1 MAFVL
6 PDRWPEPAD
15 PQAAGR
21 LLAEFAALGREEA
34 RLVARAAPRAMLACL
49 GGNSAYLAGLALR
62 EPACVRR
69 LVRLGP
75 EAVRLQAMAALAATS
90 PTAERA
96 VVAAALRAARR
107 HVALATALADLGG
120 AWTLEQVT
128 GALSDLADA
137 TLRLAVSHLLHAARA
152 DGLRLPRLARLPR
165 DAAGDAQAGEAQAG
179 PGGAAARGLRRRDL
193 GAGSG
198 FVVLGMGKLGA
209 RELNYSSDVD
219 LVLLYDPAAHPYH
232 DAAGRADSSQPP
244 VARGRVR
251 GRAGDREAGIDLGAV
266 FSRLARG
273 LVSLMEA
280 REDGGIVFRVD
291 LRLRPD
297 PGASPPAVSLPGALA
312 YYEGVG
318 QNWERAA
325 MIKAR
330 PVAGDLALGAA
341 FLDAIRPFVWRRHLD
356 FAAIAD
362 IAGLKRRIDRHKRPD
377 APDLLAAPG
386 PAGDDVALLLG
397 HDLKLGQGG
406 IREVEFL
413 AQTLQLVWGGRNP
426 GLREPRTVAALH
438 LLAAAGHVAPAVA
451 ADLDAAYRVLRGA
464 EHRLQMVADRQTH
477 SLPATRPGFEAFA
490 TFMGFGDGAAMARAL
505 LARLRAVHSAFDAL
519 TAPPATRVPAV
530 QHPPAAGVDEAEAT
544 RPSRAESGAG
554 WESGATAGESAWT
567 AAPEVAA
574 ALDIGDGAETVAPA
588 TLSALAGLGFAQPE
602 AAVEILRGWRAGRP
616 RALRSER
623 ARALIARL
631 TPALLDALHASL
643 ARAGAR
649 ARPVRDAAGAGCGPG
664 AAGAGT
670 GAVAGSGGARP
681 GAEPSAGVEAARAA
695 GAGGPSMDRLLARF
709 DALLCALP
717 AGVQLLSLFER
728 NPALLGRVA
737 TVLGAAPSLADHL
750 QAVPSAIEGLL
761 RPDDVDPDPA
771 RSLALQL
778 RDADTL
784 DAALGVA
791 QRFLRGEEFRLA
803 CGQLEGRLG
812 PDLVGLAR
820 SRLADAVLDALL
832 PLVLGEHRRRYGSV
846 EGGGM
851 AVVALGKAGGRE
863 MMAGSDL
870 DLMLVYDHAASVAD
884 SDGPDGGGAPASAR
898 RIPVSQY
905 YIRAAH
911 ALVAAL
917 TSPGREG
924 PLYAVDMRLRPS
936 GNKGPVAVSLAG
948 FRRYHAADA
957 WTWERMALTRARVV
971 AAPPGLRAAV
981 EAAIRTA
988 LATAPHPAGG
998 AGAEEAGAEGRVAV
1012 RTGKRGTALGV
1023 VRAAAGSVLADAAA
1037 MRSRLARELPPAG
1050 AWDVKHRRGGLME
1063 VEFVAQALQLAHAA
1077 GHPDVCRTNTTEAL
1091 HALTA
1096 AGLLGAAD
1104 TAVLVQADQVWRQV
1118 QGLLRIAV
1126 GARLPES
1133 LPGPALALLSASLE
1147 VDDAGEGLDAA
1158 LQDRMAALGEA
1169 VRAVF
1174 VRRVGTVGE

>member
-1 MAFVL
+1 MAFAL
-6 PDRWPEPAD
+6 PDRWPAPAD
-15 PQAAGR
+15 PQAAAR
-21 LLAEFAALGREEA
+21 LLDAFAALGPGEA
-34 RLVARAAPRAMLACL
+34 RLAARDGPRAMLACL
-49 GGNSAYLAGLALR
+49 GGNSPYLAGLALR
-62 EPACVRR
+62 EPGVVRT
-69 LVRLGP
+69 LARLGP
-75 EAVRLQAMAALAATS
+75 EAVRDRAMAALAAAT
-90 PTAERA
+90 PRAERA
-96 VVAAALRAARR
+96 VVSAALRTARR
-107 HVALATALADLGG
+107 QVALATALADLGG
-120 AWTLEQVT
+120 LWTLEQVT

-137 TLRLAVSHLLHAARA
+137 ALRLAVSHLLHAARA
-152 DGLRLPRLARLPR
+152 DGLRLPPRAR
-165 DAAGDAQAGEAQAG
+165 GDARE
-179 PGGAAARGLRRRDL
+179 GGGGRDL
-193 GAGSG
+193 GPGSG

-232 DAAGRADSSQPP
+232 DAGERADPSAPP
-244 VARGRVR
+244 VR
-251 GRAGDREAGIDLGAV
+251 GRRRADGVDLGAL
-266 FSRLARG
+266 FSRMARG

-280 REDGGIVFRVD
+280 REDGGMVFRVD

-297 PGASPPAVSLPGALA
+297 PGASPPALSLPGALA
-312 YYEGVG
+312 YYEGMG

-330 PVAGDLALGAA
+330 PVAGDAALGAA

-362 IAGLKRRIDRHKRPD
+362 IAGMKRRIDRHKRPD
-377 APDLLAAPG
+377 APDLSAAG
-386 PAGDDVALLLG
+386 ASPADAVGLLLG

-426 GLREPRTVAALH
+426 TLREPRTVPALH
-438 LLAAAGHVAPAVA
+438 LLAAAGHVPVAVVA
-451 ADLDAAYRVLRGA
+451 ALAEAYGVLRGA

-477 SLPATRPGFEAFA
+477 SLPATRAGFAAFA
-490 TFMGFGDGAAMARAL
+490 TFMGFADADAMARAL
-505 LARLRAVHSAFDAL
+505 LARLRAVHGAFDTL
-519 TAPPATRVPAV
+519 TAAPDTRAAPAAGGTADGAAVPAV
-530 QHPPAAGVDEAEAT
+530 
-544 RPSRAESGAG
+544 SG
-554 WESGATAGESAWT
+554 
-567 AAPEVAA
+567 PVA
-574 ALDIGDGAETVAPA
+574 ALDIGEGAEAAAPA
-588 TLSALAGLGFAQPE
+588 TLAALAGLGFAQPD
-602 AAVEILRGWRAGRP
+602 AAVEILRGWRAGGP

-623 ARALIARL
+623 ARALVARI
-631 TPALLDALHASL
+631 TPALLGALHASV
-643 ARAGAR
+643 APG
-649 ARPVRDAAGAGCGPG
+649 AGAG
-664 AAGAGT
+664 
-670 GAVAGSGGARP
+670 
-681 GAEPSAGVEAARAA
+681 SAS
-695 GAGGPSMDRLLARF
+695 GGPSMDRLLARF

-737 TVLGAAPSLADHL
+737 NVLGAAPSLADHL
-750 QAVPSAIEGLL
+750 QAVPAAIEGLL

-771 RSLALQL
+771 RSLGLQL
-778 RDADTL
+778 RDADTM

-812 PDLVGLAR
+812 PDLVGVAR

-832 PLVLGEHRRRYGSV
+832 PRVLAEHRRRYGTV
-846 EGGGM
+846 AGGGM

-870 DLMLVYDHAASVAD
+870 DLMLVYDHAEDAAD
-884 SDGPDGGGAPASAR
+884 SDGPDGEGAPASAR

-936 GNKGPVAVSLAG
+936 GSKGPVAVSLAG

-971 AAPPGLRAAV
+971 AAPPALRDAV
-981 EAAIRTA
+981 EAAIRDA
-988 LATAPHPAGG
+988 LATPPRPVGG
-998 AGAEEAGAEGRVAV
+998 APGAPPGN
-1012 RTGKRGTALGV
+1012 
-1023 VRAAAGSVLADAAA
+1023 VLDDAAA
-1037 MRSRLARELPPAG
+1037 MRARLSRELQPSGP
-1050 AWDVKHRRGGLME
+1050 WDVKHRRGGLME

-1077 GHPDVCRTNTTEAL
+1077 RHPAVCRTSTTEAL
-1091 HALTA
+1091 HALAA
-1096 AGLLGAAD
+1096 AGALDAAD
-1104 TAVLVQADQVWRQV
+1104 AAALVRADLAWRGV

-1126 GARLPES
+1126 GARLPDT
-1133 LPGPALALLSASLE
+1133 LPGPALALLAASLGVE
-1147 VDDAGEGLDAA
+1147 DTEAA
-1158 LQDRMAALGEA
+1158 LHARFAALGEE

-1174 VRRVGTVGE
+1174 ERTVGAVGG

>member
-21 LLAEFAALGREEA
+21 LLDAFAALGREEA
-34 RLVARAAPRAMLACL
+34 RLAARAAPRAMLACL
-49 GGNSAYLAGLALR
+49 GGNSGYLSGLALR

-75 EAVRLQAMAALAATS
+75 EAVRLAAMGGLAAVA

-96 VVAAALRAARR
+96 VVAAALRTARR

-120 AWTLEQVT
+120 LWALEQVT
-128 GALSDLADA
+128 GALSELAEA
-137 TLRLAVSHLLHAARA
+137 ALRLAVSHLLLAARA
-152 DGLRLPRLARLPR
+152 DGLRLPRRAHR
-165 DAAGDAQAGEAQAG
+165 AAGSKEAGGAQAG
-179 PGGAAARGLRRRDL
+179 PGRPTTRAGRRGDP

-219 LVLLYDPAAHPYH
+219 LVLLYDPAAYPYH
-232 DAAGRADSSQPP
+232 DADDRADPSAPPGRGQGRA
-244 VARGRVR
+244 RGV
-251 GRAGDREAGIDLGAV
+251 DLGAV
-266 FSRLARG
+266 FSRVARG
-273 LVSLMEA
+273 LVALMEG
-280 REDGGIVFRVD
+280 REHGGLVFRVD

-312 YYEGVG
+312 YYEGLG

-377 APDLLAAPG
+377 APDLLPAPEAGGAAEDG
-386 PAGDDVALLLG
+386 VALLLG

-426 GLREPRTVAALH
+426 GLREPRTVPALH
-438 LLAAAGHVAPAVA
+438 LLAQAGHVAPAA
-451 ADLDAAYRVLRGA
+451 AEVLDEAYRVLRGA

-477 SLPATRPGFEAFA
+477 SLPATRAGFGAFA
-490 TFMGFGDGAAMARAL
+490 TFMGFADTGPEGGSFAGGEAMARAL
-505 LARLRAVHSAFDAL
+505 LDRLRAVHAAFDAM
-519 TAPPATRVPAV
+519 TASPGVRAVAGASPAGGVVASGVVASGARGGDPEGDE
-530 QHPPAAGVDEAEAT
+530 AAGAD
-544 RPSRAESGAG
+544 
-554 WESGATAGESAWT
+554 
-567 AAPEVAA
+567 AA
-574 ALDIGDGAETVAPA
+574 ALDIGDGAEATDPA
-588 TLSALAGLGFAQPE
+588 TLAALAGLGFAQPE

-616 RALRSER
+616 RAVRSER

-643 ARAGAR
+643 ARVA
-649 ARPVRDAAGAGCGPG
+649 PGAG
-664 AAGAGT
+664 
-670 GAVAGSGGARP
+670 
-681 GAEPSAGVEAARAA
+681 AARAA
-695 GAGGPSMDRLLARF
+695 AGPAAGTGTVPAPAAAGGPSMDRLLARF

-750 QAVPSAIEGLL
+750 QAVPAAIEGLL

-803 CGQLEGRLG
+803 CGQLEGRLD
-812 PDLVGLAR
+812 PDRVGLAR

-870 DLMLVYDHAASVAD
+870 DLMLVYDHAGDAAE
-884 SDGPDGGGAPASAR
+884 SDGPDGEDAPASAR

-936 GNKGPVAVSLAG
+936 GSKGPVAVSLAG

-971 AAPPGLRAAV
+971 VAPAALRASV
-981 EAAIRTA
+981 EAAIRVA
-988 LATAPHPAGG
+988 LATAPRPAGG
-998 AGAEEAGAEGRVAV
+998 AGAGGMVAGGVGTPEA
-1012 RTGKRGTALGV
+1012 T
-1023 VRAAAGSVLADAAA
+1023 VLADAAA
-1037 MRSRLARELPPAG
+1037 MRGRLARELPPAG
-1050 AWDVKHRRGGLME
+1050 PWDVKHRRGGLME
-1063 VEFVAQALQLAHAA
+1063 VEFVAQALQLAHA
-1077 GHPDVCRTNTTEAL
+1077 GRHPEVCRSNTTEAL
-1091 HALTA
+1091 HALATI
-1096 AGLLGAAD
+1096 GALDTAD
-1104 TAVLVQADQVWRQV
+1104 TALLVQADHVWRGV

-1126 GARLPES
+1126 GARLPEA
-1133 LPGPALALLSASLE
+1133 LPGPALALLAASLGVE
-1147 VDDAGEGLDAA
+1147 DGGAVQERLAA
-1158 LQDRMAALGEA
+1158 VGEA
-1169 VRAVF
+1169 VRGVF
-1174 VRRVGTVGE
+1174 VRRVGVVGG

>member
-1 MAFVL
+1 MAFAL
-6 PDRWPEPAD
+6 PDRWPAPAD
-15 PQAAGR
+15 PQAAAR
-21 LLAEFAALGREEA
+21 LLDAFAALGPVEA
-34 RLVARAAPRAMLACL
+34 RLAARDGPRAMLACL
-49 GGNSAYLAGLALR
+49 GGNSPYLSGLALR
-62 EPACVRR
+62 EPDVVRR
-69 LVRLGP
+69 VARLGP
-75 EAVRLQAMAALAATS
+75 DAVRNRAMAALAAVA
-90 PTAERA
+90 PRAERA
-96 VVAAALRAARR
+96 VVSAALRTARR
-107 HVALATALADLGG
+107 QVALATALADLGG
-120 AWTLEQVT
+120 MWTLEQVT

-137 TLRLAVSHLLHAARA
+137 ALRLAVSHLLHAARA
-152 DGLRLPRLARLPR
+152 DGLRLPRRTR
-165 DAAGDAQAGEAQAG
+165 ENG
-179 PGGAAARGLRRRDL
+179 RDL
-193 GAGSG
+193 GPGSG

-219 LVLLYDPAAHPYH
+219 LVLLFDPAAHPYH
-232 DAAGRADSSQPP
+232 DAGERADPSAPP
-244 VARGRVR
+244 VR
-251 GRAGDREAGIDLGAV
+251 GRRRAEGVDLGAL
-266 FSRLARG
+266 FSRMARG

-280 REDGGIVFRVD
+280 REDGGLVFRVD

-297 PGASPPAVSLPGALA
+297 PGASPPALSLPGALA
-312 YYEGVG
+312 YYEGMG

-330 PVAGDLALGAA
+330 PVAGDAALGAA

-362 IAGLKRRIDRHKRPD
+362 IAGMKRRIDRHKRPD
-377 APDLLAAPG
+377 APDLPAPGAAAPADA
-386 PAGDDVALLLG
+386 AGLLLG

-426 GLREPRTVAALH
+426 TLREPRTVPALH
-438 LLAAAGHVAPAVA
+438 LLAAAGHVPDAVVA
-451 ADLDAAYRVLRGA
+451 SLAEAYGVLRGA
-464 EHRLQMVADRQTH
+464 EHRLQMVGDRQTH
-477 SLPATRPGFEAFA
+477 SLPATRAGFAAFA
-490 TFMGFGDGAAMARAL
+490 TFMGFANADAMARAL
-505 LARLRAVHSAFDAL
+505 LARLRAVHEAFDAL
-519 TAPPATRVPAV
+519 TAAPDARTAAATGGAAAGAPGGDGAAAPVVPAPV
-530 QHPPAAGVDEAEAT
+530 
-544 RPSRAESGAG
+544 
-554 WESGATAGESAWT
+554 
-567 AAPEVAA
+567 A
-574 ALDIGDGAETVAPA
+574 ALDIGEGAEAPAPA
-588 TLSALAGLGFAQPE
+588 TLAALAGLGFAQPG
-602 AAVEILRGWRAGRP
+602 AAVEILRGWRAGGP

-623 ARALIARL
+623 ARALVARI
-631 TPALLDALHASL
+631 TPALLGALHASV
-643 ARAGAR
+643 A
-649 ARPVRDAAGAGCGPG
+649 P
-664 AAGAGT
+664 GAGT
-670 GAVAGSGGARP
+670 GGA
-681 GAEPSAGVEAARAA
+681 S
-695 GAGGPSMDRLLARF
+695 GGPSMDRLLARF

-737 TVLGAAPSLADHL
+737 NVLGAAPSLADHL
-750 QAVPSAIEGLL
+750 QAVPAAIEGLL

-771 RSLALQL
+771 RSLELQL

-812 PDLVGLAR
+812 PDPVGVAR

-832 PLVLGEHRRRYGSV
+832 PRVLAEHRRRYGAV
-846 EGGGM
+846 AGGGM

-870 DLMLVYDHAASVAD
+870 DLMLVYDHAEEAAD
-884 SDGPDGGGAPASAR
+884 SDGPDAEGAPASAR

-936 GNKGPVAVSLAG
+936 GSKGPVAVSLAG

-971 AAPPGLRAAV
+971 AAPPGLRDAVQAAV
-981 EAAIRTA
+981 RDA
-988 LATAPHPAGG
+988 LATPPRPAGG
-998 AGAEEAGAEGRVAV
+998 AAGAPPGN
-1012 RTGKRGTALGV
+1012 
-1023 VRAAAGSVLADAAA
+1023 VLDDAAA
-1037 MRSRLARELPPAG
+1037 MRARLARELQPAG
-1050 AWDVKHRRGGLME
+1050 PWDVKHRRGGLME

-1077 GHPDVCRTNTTEAL
+1077 RHPEVCRTGTTEAL
-1091 HALTA
+1091 HALAA
-1096 AGLLGAAD
+1096 AGALDDAD
-1104 TAVLVQADQVWRQV
+1104 AAVLVRADLAWRGV

-1126 GARLPES
+1126 GARLPDV
-1133 LPGPALALLSASLE
+1133 LPGPALALL
-1147 VDDAGEGLDAA
+1147 AA
-1158 LQDRMAALGEA
+1158 WLGVENTEAVLHARLAALGEE

-1174 VRRVGTVGE
+1174 ERRVGAVGG

>member
-6 PDRWPEPAD
+6 PDRWPAPAD
-15 PQAAGR
+15 SQMAGR
-21 LLAEFAALGREEA
+21 LLAEFAALGRGEA

-75 EAVRLQAMAALAATS
+75 EAVRVRAMAALAATS

-152 DGLRLPRLARLPR
+152 DGLRLPRPVRLPR
-165 DAAGDAQAGEAQAG
+165 DAAGDAQAGDAQAGDAQAG
-179 PGGAAARGLRRRDL
+179 PGSAPARGLRRRDL

-232 DAAGRADSSQPP
+232 DAAGRADSSLAPL
-244 VARGRVR
+244 ARGRER
-251 GRAGDREAGIDLGAV
+251 GRAGDRGDGVDLGAV
-266 FSRLARG
+266 FNRLARG

-280 REDGGIVFRVD
+280 REDGGTVFRVD

-297 PGASPPAVSLPGALA
+297 PAASPPAVSLPGALA

-341 FLDAIRPFVWRRHLD
+341 FLEAIRPFVWRRHLD

-406 IREVEFL
+406 IREIEFL

-426 GLREPRTVAALH
+426 GLREPRTLPALH
-438 LLAAAGHVAPAVA
+438 LLAGAGHVAPAVVA
-451 ADLDAAYRVLRGA
+451 ALDEAYRVLRGA
-464 EHRLQMVADRQTH
+464 EHRLQMIADRQTH

-490 TFMGFGDGAAMARAL
+490 TFMGFGDGSAMARAL

-530 QHPPAAGVDEAEAT
+530 QGSPTAGVDRVDAA
-544 RPSRAESGAG
+544 RSGRAGPGAG
-554 WESGATAGESAWT
+554 REDGAAAGGSVQ
-567 AAPEVAA
+567 AAALEAA
-574 ALDIGDGAETVAPA
+574 VALDIGDGAETVAPA

-643 ARAGAR
+643 AGAT
-649 ARPVRDAAGAGCGPG
+649 ARPVRDAVGAGRGLG
-664 AAGAGT
+664 AAGAAT
-670 GAVAGSGGARP
+670 GAVAGGDA
-681 GAEPSAGVEAARAA
+681 AGAA

-784 DAALGVA
+784 DPALGVA

-812 PDLVGLAR
+812 PDRMGLAR

-870 DLMLVYDHAASVAD
+870 DLMLVYDHAEGVAD
-884 SDGPDGGGAPASAR
+884 SDGPDGKGAPASAR

-971 AAPPGLRAAV
+971 AAAPGLRAAV

-988 LATAPHPAGG
+988 LATAPRPAGG
-998 AGAEEAGAEGRVAV
+998 AGGPVAGGAVA
-1012 RTGKRGTALGV
+1012 GGTVGG
-1023 VRAAAGSVLADAAA
+1023 RAAPGAARTPAGSVLADAAA

-1077 GHPDVCRTNTTEAL
+1077 SHPDVCRTNTTEAL
-1091 HALTA
+1091 HALAA
-1096 AGLLGAAD
+1096 AGLLDAAD
-1104 TAVLVQADQVWRQV
+1104 TAVLVQADHVWRQV

-1126 GARLPES
+1126 GARLPDA

-1147 VDDAGEGLDAA
+1147 VDDAGKGLEAA

-1174 VRRVGTVGE
+1174 VRRVGVVGDQRLL